1 MLNVLDNIT
10 CSGVE
15 IDYLIPTLT
24 STFITIIKI
33 LVPVMLIFLGMLDL
47 AKAVIGSDEKAMKEC
62 QSRLIKRF
70 IYAVLV
76 FLVVTLVQVVFGFI
90 ATASTKSGT
99 DIGANDNLMKCVC
112 KFVNGPEASCD

>member
-1 MLNVLDNIT
+1 MLNVLANAT
-10 CSGVE
+10 CGSTGIE
-15 IDYLIPTLT
+15 FDPLLPALT
-24 STFITIIKI
+24 SNFITVIKI
-33 LVPVMLIFLGMLDL
+33 LVPVMLIFFGMLDL

-90 ATASTKSGT
+90 STSSEDTDLGTTEATNCI
-99 DIGANDNLMKCVC
+99 DCFINNH
-112 KFVNGPEASCD
+112 CD

>member
-1 MLNVLDNIT
+1 MLNVLENIN
-10 CSGVE
+10 CSGIK

-76 FLVVTLVQVVFGFI
+76 FLIVTLVQVVFGFI
-90 ATASTKSGT
+90 ATASNKSGT
-99 DIGANDNLMKCVC
+99 DTGVNKSLNCVC
-112 KFVNGPEASCD
+112 KFVNGPEAKCN